1 MLIDLTDDKA
11 FAGSAFWDAMT
22 WLRANDPVHWHAT
35 PSGGFWALTRY
46 ADAAEVYR
54 DSDTFSSRY
63 GMRIGTNPDAVSA
76 VAQRMLIVS
85 DPPDHTQLK
94 RVLNKGV
101 FPEDIGSVVRG
112 IVRELL
118 DEAVAE
124 GELDIVETAR
134 RIPTRVICALLGV
147 PRPEWD
153 WLGRTMNGAFEGE
166 TELAR
171 AGNHAEIFF
180 YFTELLNQRRRN
192 PGTDFIS
199 RIATDRRTTEVAGEE
214 RPLTDEEIIVNCNG
228 VMAGGNETTR
238 YSAAGGVLAFIQNPD
253 QWRLLRESGPAVI
266 PTAVEEILR
275 WTTPGVHVLRT
286 AMRPTRIGER
296 DIGVGDAVTIW
307 NVSANR
313 DEAAFPAADRFYV
326 TRTPNRH
333 LTFGG
338 GRHLCLGA
346 RLARLELTVFLEE
359 LIELV
364 SDMELVGEPTYTAS
378 NFTWGTSTLPVRL
391 TPAMARTGQAGAKA
405 NPAG

>member
-1 MLIDLTDDKA
+1 MLIDLTDDQA
-11 FAGSAFWDAMT
+11 FTGSAFWDTMT
-22 WLRANDPVHWHAT
+22 WLRANDPVHWH
-35 PSGGFWALTRY
+35 PLPGGGGFWAVTTH
-46 ADAAEVYR
+46 ADATEVYR

-63 GMRIGTNPDAVSA
+63 GMRLGTNPDAVSA

-101 FPEDIGSVVRG
+101 FPDDISLVVRR

-124 GELDIVETAR
+124 RELDLVETVR

-153 WLGRTMNGAFEGE
+153 WLGRTMNGAFEGADE
-166 TELAR
+166 EAR

-180 YFTELLNQRRRN
+180 YFTELLKERRRD
-192 PGTDFIS
+192 PGSDFIS
-199 RIATDRRTTEVAGEE
+199 RIATERRATEFDEGERE
-214 RPLTDEEIIVNCNG
+214 LTDEEIIVNCNG

-238 YSAAGGVLAFIQNPD
+238 YSAAGGVLAFAQNPE
-253 QWRLLRESGPAVI
+253 QWELLRTSGPTLI

-286 AMRPTRIGER
+286 AMRPTRIGDR

-313 DEAAFPAADRFYV
+313 DEAAFPSADRFYV

-338 GRHLCLGA
+338 GRHLCLGS

-359 LIELV
+359 LMGLV
-364 SDMELVGEPTYTAS
+364 SEVELAGEPTYTAS

-391 TPAMARTGQAGAKA
+391 TPALVHTA
-405 NPAG
+405 